1 MLRDANRDEDR
12 DARRDRRRDRRRDLG
27 AALVVARVTARRASR
42 SGALWGALFG
52 ALVANEALGY
62 RRNFPTTA
70 SREEFARSFGGN
82 SGLAAVIGPGRAL
95 DTIEG
100 FVAWRM
106 FGLLIIVGA
115 VWGMLTATRLLRAEE
130 DAGRWE
136 LLLAGRTTRRHATL
150 QAMTG
155 LGVGFA
161 TLWALT
167 AACIAAA
174 GTRPGVGFSVGA
186 SLFYAT
192 AATASAGMFL
202 AVGALTSQ
210 LAPTRRQA
218 NGLAA
223 AVLAVSFLTRL
234 VADAG
239 VGLEWLRWAGP
250 LGWVENLR
258 PLTDPQPLAL
268 VPVVVF
274 VAATAGAALV
284 LAGRRDVGVAAI
296 GRGAPPRAR
305 TWLLGSSS
313 GLAVRL
319 ERWVVAAWVA
329 GLAVLALVFGVVAR
343 AAADA
348 DLDDA
353 AVQQA
358 IGRLGGDGSGAA
370 AAWIGYEFLFVT
382 ALVAY
387 AAAIQI
393 SALRGEE
400 AAGHLDH
407 LLARRV
413 SRAGWLAGRVGLAA
427 GVVVV
432 AGLAAGAGG
441 WAGLASGSGGG
452 DVGAAA
458 MLRAGVNV
466 MPPAL
471 FVLGLGTLLFGLVPR
486 LAAPVLY
493 GLVAWSF
500 AVQVIGSTLTTNRWL
515 LDTALFSHL
524 GPVPAA
530 DLDGVAVAWLTGL
543 GVLAALAGL
552 AAFRRRDLAT
562 S

>member
-1 MLRDANRDEDR
+1 M
-12 DARRDRRRDRRRDLG
+12 RRDGGQDRR
-27 AALVVARVTARRASR
+27 AATAIARTTARRAAR

-62 RRNFPTTA
+62 RRNFPSA
-70 SREEFARSFGGN
+70 ESREEFARSFGSN
-82 SGLAAVIGPGRAL
+82 SGLEAVIGPGRAL

-115 VWGMLTATRLLRAEE
+115 IWGMLTATRLLRGEE
-130 DAGRWE
+130 EAGRWE
-136 LLLAGRTTRRHATL
+136 LLLAGRTTRRHAAL
-150 QAMTG
+150 QALTG
-155 LGVGFA
+155 LGAGFA
-161 TLWALT
+161 ALWTLT
-167 AACIAAA
+167 AACTVAA
-174 GTRPGVGFSVGA
+174 GTRPDVGFSVGA

-192 AATASAGMFL
+192 AATASAAMFL

-223 AVLAVSFLTRL
+223 AVFAVSYLARL
-234 VADAG
+234 IADAG

-268 VPVVVF
+268 VPVVLF

-284 LAGRRDVGVAAI
+284 LAGRRDLGAAALA
-296 GRGAPPRAR
+296 RGGPPR
-305 TWLLGSSS
+305 TSTHLLGSSL

-319 ERWVVAAWVA
+319 ERWVAVAWIT
-329 GLAVLALVFGVVAR
+329 GLAMLALVFGVVAR
-343 AAADA
+343 SAADA

-358 IGRLGGDGSGAA
+358 VDRLGANGAGAA
-370 AAWIGYEFLFVT
+370 AAWIGYEFVFVS

-413 SRAGWLAGRVGLAA
+413 SRDRWLAGRVGLAA
-427 GVVVV
+427 ALVVV
-432 AGLAAGAGG
+432 AGLGAGAGG
-441 WAGLASGSGGG
+441 WVGLASGSGG

-458 MLRAGVNV
+458 MLRAAVNV

-471 FVLGLGTLLFGLVPR
+471 FVLGLGTLLFGLAANGGLLAPGPR
-486 LAAPVLY
+486 A
-493 GLVAWSF
+493 GGRS
-500 AVQVIGSTLTTNRWL
+500 R
-515 LDTALFSHL
+515 LDTRRVAHRARRRR
-524 GPVPAA
+524 GARRTRRVPAA
-530 DLDGVAVAWLTGL
+530 RSLRLVSL
-543 GVLAALAGL
+543 
-552 AAFRRRDLAT
+552 RRRLSRGRRRPGRVRCA
-562 S
+562 SPRG

>member
-1 MLRDANRDEDR
+1 
-12 DARRDRRRDRRRDLG
+12 
-27 AALVVARVTARRASR
+27 
-42 SGALWGALFG
+42 
-52 ALVANEALGY
+52 
-62 RRNFPTTA
+62 
-70 SREEFARSFGGN
+70 
-82 SGLAAVIGPGRAL
+82 
-95 DTIEG
+95 
-100 FVAWRM
+100 
-106 FGLLIIVGA
+106 
-115 VWGMLTATRLLRAEE
+115 
-130 DAGRWE
+130 
-136 LLLAGRTTRRHATL
+136 
-150 QAMTG
+150 
-155 LGVGFA
+155 
-161 TLWALT
+161 
-167 AACIAAA
+167 
-174 GTRPGVGFSVGA
+174 
-186 SLFYAT
+186 
-192 AATASAGMFL
+192 
-202 AVGALTSQ
+202 
-210 LAPTRRQA
+210 
-218 NGLAA
+218 
-223 AVLAVSFLTRL
+223 
-234 VADAG
+234 
-239 VGLEWLRWAGP
+239 
-250 LGWVENLR
+250 
-258 PLTDPQPLAL
+258 
-268 VPVVVF
+268 
-274 VAATAGAALV
+274 
-284 LAGRRDVGVAAI
+284 
-296 GRGAPPRAR
+296 
-305 TWLLGSSS
+305 
-313 GLAVRL
+313 
-319 ERWVVAAWVA
+319 
-329 GLAVLALVFGVVAR
+329 VVAR

-358 IGRLGGDGSGAA
+358 VGRLDADGSGAA
-370 AAWIGYEFLFVT
+370 AAWIGYEFLFVA

-413 SRAGWLAGRVGLAA
+413 SRASWLAGRVGLAA

-441 WAGLASGSGGG
+441 WVGLASGSGG

-500 AVQVIGSTLTTNRWL
+500 AVQIIGSTLTTSRWL